1 MGTAAE
7 TMPSWRMIE
16 SVVASACRAPSL
28 HNSQPWRW
36 VLQPEGLTLSSD
48 PDRILPATDSFG
60 RQMVVSCGAAL
71 NHLKYALL
79 EHHWDSVI
87 QRMPH
92 SVNRQCLATVAFTPT
107 EEVSGSEI
115 SMAAAIARRYTER
128 LPMSA
133 PTSWDDTL
141 AQVTELAERAGTH
154 VEDIGDR
161 ARPALEAMSLRL
173 RGLRR
178 ENPVYQ
184 AELHWWAGHALY
196 PDGIPSAALPAAPPG
211 TVPVGREFPP
221 GTATCDPGDLEDR
234 AAILVLTTGSDSRL
248 DWLRCGEAL
257 SALLLAC
264 TARGLGTCPVTHMTE
279 LGETRTRVSELLEG
293 DGLPQVLIRVG
304 IRPRSEPSS
313 TTPRRPLS
321 EVLFRD
327 RSEA

>member
-1 MGTAAE
+1 MGTPAE
-7 TMPSWRMIE
+7 TMPSWRTIE
-16 SVVASACRAPSL
+16 SVVALACRAPSL

-36 VLQPEGLTLSSD
+36 VLEHEGLTLFSD

-79 EHHWDSVI
+79 EHHWDAAI
-87 QRMPH
+87 ERMPH
-92 SVNRQCLATVAFTPT
+92 SASRQCLATVAFTPAA
-107 EEVSGSEI
+107 EVSGSEI
-115 SMAAAIARRYTER
+115 ALATAIARRHTER
-128 LPMSA
+128 LPMAA
-133 PTSWDDTL
+133 PNSWDDAL
-141 AQVTELAERAGTH
+141 AQVTELAERAGMH

-161 ARPALEAMSLRL
+161 ARPTLEAMSRRL
-173 RGLRR
+173 SGLRR
-178 ENPVYQ
+178 GNPVYQ
-184 AELHWWAGHALY
+184 AELQWWAGHALY
-196 PDGIPSAALPAAPPG
+196 PDGIPSAALPASSPG
-211 TVPVGREFPP
+211 TVPVGREFPT
-221 GTATCDPGDLEDR
+221 GTATCDPGDMEDR
-234 AAILVLTTGSDSRL
+234 AAILVLTTDSDSRL

-279 LGETRTRVSELLEG
+279 LGETRTRVGELLDG

-304 IRPRSEPSS
+304 LRPQSASPS

-327 RSEA
+327 RSES